1 MTGPVA
7 PGAVT
12 LTRFLPFG
20 IEVVAGLVSMRV
32 TAVRHD
38 ILRVRMCLEEQWPE
52 VGSWAVLE
60 AARTAAVA
68 VEKLQ
73 TNVAVGFSTV
83 ALRVLID
90 KESARLVVTDI
101 GGDIVCEDAPGWPVV
116 FQNGGFSVCKTFP
129 VTQKVFGLGDKTG
142 PLARNDQSFTLWN
155 TDPMNYQESTD
166 PIYKSIPFVV
176 GLRGLVSFGLLLDNT
191 HRSSF
196 DFGKRVR
203 DVFCFGAEGGALDYY
218 LMSGNDPK
226 QVVAAY
232 AHLTGKP
239 PLPPLWALGH
249 HMSKY
254 GWQTADEVRSVADG
268 LRTLRIPSDA
278 LYLDID
284 FQDRMRPFTA
294 DPDRFPDLAAFVSTL
309 SMKGFRTVV
318 ITDPHLP
325 VVAQNL
331 ATYHPFTSGQAGDHF
346 VRRAD
351 GSMFVGAMW
360 GGPSAYPD
368 FTRKS
373 SRIWWGELYQAFVAD
388 GVAGFWNDM
397 NEPVVA
403 DGPGGTMP
411 LDTLHRVEEPGVAS
425 REALHAEVHNIYGMQ
440 NTRATYEGLLALRSE
455 RRPFVLT
462 RASFAGG
469 HRYAATWTGDNSANW
484 NHLRLGVNMMLNLG
498 LSGFSLCGAD
508 LGGFFGSSSP
518 ELLTRWY
525 QVGAFAPL
533 FRNHCSKDSPPREP
547 WLHGE
552 PHTSI
557 RRHFVE
563 HRYRLIPYI
572 YTLAEEA
579 SRTGL
584 PIMRP
589 LFLEFPG
596 TAAIRP
602 GPAREPLSQFML
614 GASLMVAPPPFADMP
629 DDYVV
634 TLPNTSW
641 YDWWTGVRIAGT
653 RVEMPEPVNVR
664 VTPSLDTLAVYARG
678 GSIVPLQPLV
688 QSTVERPDGALELRI
703 YPGAHCS
710 GTLYLDA
717 GDGQAYRNGEYLR
730 ASFSCVQDGN
740 VVRVCFLKRR
750 GRYNPWWSTVKLVLH
765 DVGSAPVSV
774 TCSWGKVGAVRHDP
788 ARHILEVEVEDT
800 AIEGEV
806 VVLVS

>member
-12 LTRFLPFG
+12 LVRFLPGG
-20 IEVVAGLVSMRV
+20 IEVAAGPISMRV
-32 TAVRHD
+32 TAVRRD
-38 ILRVRMCLEEQWPE
+38 ILRVRMCLHDQWPE
-52 VGSWAVLE
+52 DHSWVVLE
-60 AARTAAVA
+60 GARTAPAA
-68 VEKLQ
+68 VEPLQ
-73 TNVAVGFSTV
+73 TAAAVGFSTG

-90 KESARLVVTDI
+90 RGSARLVVTDPE
-101 GGDIVCEDAPGWPVV
+101 GEIVSEDAQGWPVV
-116 FQNGGFSVCKTFP
+116 FQNGGFSVCKAFP
-129 VTQKVFGLGDKTG
+129 ATQKAFGLGDKTG

-155 TDPMNYQESTD
+155 SDPMNYQESTD

-176 GLRGLVSFGLLLDNT
+176 GVRGSASFGLLLDNT

-203 DVFCFGAEGGALDYY
+203 NVFCFGAEAGALDYY
-218 LMSGNDPK
+218 LMSGNTPK
-226 QVVAAY
+226 QVVSAY
-232 AHLTGKP
+232 AHLTGTP

-254 GWQTADEVRSVADG
+254 GWQTAGEVRSVADG
-268 LRTLRIPSDA
+268 LRAARFPSDA

-294 DPDRFPDLAAFVSTL
+294 DPRRFPEFGAFVAEL
-309 SMKGFRTVV
+309 SAKGFRTVA

-325 VVAQNL
+325 VVARNL
-331 ATYHPFTSGQAGDHF
+331 PAYQPFASGQAGDHF
-346 VRRAD
+346 VRHAD

-368 FTRKS
+368 FTRKN
-373 SRIWWGELYQAFVAD
+373 SRTWWGELYQEFAAA
-388 GVAGFWNDM
+388 GIAGFWNDM

-411 LDTLHRVEEPGVAS
+411 LDTPHRVEEPGAAS

-440 NTRATYEGLLALRSE
+440 NTRATYEGLLALRPE

-469 HRYAATWTGDNSANW
+469 HRYAATWTGDNSASW

-498 LSGFSLCGAD
+498 LSGFSMCGAD
-508 LGGFFGSSSP
+508 LGGFFGDSSA

-533 FRNHCSKDSPPREP
+533 FRNHCFQESPPREP

-557 RRHFVE
+557 RRRFVE
-563 HRYRLIPYI
+563 QRYKLLPYI

-596 TAAIRP
+596 TEAIRP
-602 GPAREPLSQFML
+602 GPDREPLSQFML
-614 GASLMVAPPPFADMP
+614 GASLMIAPPPFADMP
-629 DDYVV
+629 DDYRV
-634 TLPNTSW
+634 TLPDTGW
-641 YDWWTGVRIAGT
+641 YDWWTGMRIAGT
-653 RVEMPEPVNVR
+653 GLETPGSAHLR
-664 VTPSLDTLAVYARG
+664 VTPSLDTLGVYARG

-688 QSTVERPDGALELRI
+688 QSTAERPAGALELRV
-703 YPGAHCS
+703 YPGAHCG
-710 GTLYLDA
+710 GTLYLDG
-717 GDGQAYRNGEYLR
+717 GDG
-730 ASFSCVQDGN
+730 F
-740 VVRVCFLKRR
+740 
-750 GRYNPWWSTVKLVLH
+750 
-765 DVGSAPVSV
+765 
-774 TCSWGKVGAVRHDP
+774 
-788 ARHILEVEVEDT
+788 
-800 AIEGEV
+800 
-806 VVLVS
+806 